1 MKVSKV
7 HCNLQTER
15 SVISGPKRTGIVE
28 LEEFCLPDDRWLR
41 ETPPSVSAAALPP
54 SALMRTALR
63 GEEESGRRGKRA
75 REKKDGRVIISLSTR
90 AHTALYPLPNHYPLH
105 LES

>member
-1 MKVSKV
+1 M
-7 HCNLQTER
+7 
-15 SVISGPKRTGIVE
+15 
-28 LEEFCLPDDRWLR
+28 PDDRWLR

-63 GEEESGRRGKRA
+63 GGEEREKRREESGRRGKRA

>member
-1 MKVSKV
+1 M
-7 HCNLQTER
+7 
-15 SVISGPKRTGIVE
+15 
-28 LEEFCLPDDRWLR
+28 PDDRWLR

-63 GEEESGRRGKRA
+63 GGEERGEQRRQERGEERG
-75 REKKDGRVIISLSTR
+75 EDGRVIISLSEHT
-90 AHTALYPLPNHYPLH
+90 TALYPLPNHYPLH

>member
-1 MKVSKV
+1 M
-7 HCNLQTER
+7 
-15 SVISGPKRTGIVE
+15 
-28 LEEFCLPDDRWLR
+28 PDDRWLR
-41 ETPPSVSAAALPP
+41 ETPPSASAAALPP

-63 GEEESGRRGKRA
+63 GGEEERRERRGEWEEGQKGE
-75 REKKDGRVIISLSTR
+75 REEGWESDNLSIR